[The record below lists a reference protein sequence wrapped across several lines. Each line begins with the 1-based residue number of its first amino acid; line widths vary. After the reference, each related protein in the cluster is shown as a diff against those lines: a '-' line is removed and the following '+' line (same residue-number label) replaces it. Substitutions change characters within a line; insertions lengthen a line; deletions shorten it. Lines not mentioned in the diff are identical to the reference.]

1 MLFQIEARQRALME
15 KRQSTLKKVVPIR
28 AYPELRAAHAKALS
42 MTGETKVVG
51 VQVPKEVNDRLE
63 AFLAKTKGQEG
74 LPASKKALALACI
87 VKFLDEN
94 DKTQ

>member
-1 MLFQIEARQRALME
+1 MLFQIEARQRALMQ
-15 KRQSTLKKVVPIR
+15 KRQSTFKVM
-28 AYPELRAAHAKALS
+28 ATKSYPELRIAHAKALS

-51 VQVPKEVNDRLE
+51 VQVPKEINDRLE

-74 LPASKKALALACI
+74 LPTSKKALALACI

-94 DKTQ
+94 DKS